1 MCVCVE
7 GGGGGGR
14 PHSCAHRSGRL
25 ENAPDTGAGGG
36 GRRAG
41 GRGGRG
47 HRQRSPSISGCRC
60 HRAATA
66 PPPPSL
72 GENFRPTPAPLARC
86 ARRGPPRLRAPA
98 ARPGVASPSVAGGLD
113 LPTLDGMMPEIAGI
127 MEIAAHIGCNPW
139 SSPRRARH
147 QLARQSTSKSPGGT
161 RARQFP
167 SPLPR
172 AAAPRVARHCP
183 RRPARAA
190 HRAASA
196 RADPGAAASGRA
208 APTTLLRRGAVH
220 RATVLLPPCQ
230 PPGLGPAPAS
240 GPRVA
245 RAPRRGRADTRAA
258 PGRAGPRARAV

>member
-161 RARQFP
+161 RAASSPPLCPVPQRRASPDTALAGRPGPRTVQHPLARIPAPPQAAVRHRRLCCAEAP
-167 SPLPR
+167 STVPPYCYHRVSLPGSGR
-172 AAAPRVARHCP
+172 R
-183 RRPARAA
+183 RRP
-190 HRAASA
+190 
-196 RADPGAAASGRA
+196 DPEW
-208 APTTLLRRGAVH
+208 P
-220 RATVLLPPCQ
+220 
-230 PPGLGPAPAS
+230 
-240 GPRVA
+240 
-245 RAPRRGRADTRAA
+245 
-258 PGRAGPRARAV
+258 GPRAEG